1 MAATVD
7 PDTQGARAGYRERL
21 IDGLAA
27 VLEEKGLSETTVAD
41 IVGSARV
48 SKRTFYEHFESKSDC
63 FAALILR
70 ITDRMLDLI
79 ATAVGREDT
88 WEDRVRA
95 AVRTHMET
103 AASRP
108 NVTRTLVLEVQ
119 AGGTEAMRVRREAVR
134 RYADLFRR
142 LSEQAAAEREDIR
155 ELDTPLATALTA
167 GMNELMLEAVEE
179 GRTDRLPE
187 VVDSAVELIRA
198 VAMCPPL
205 DDADDAAA

>member
-7 PDTQGARAGYRERL
+7 PESTSARRGYRDRL
-21 IDGLAA
+21 VDGLGS

-63 FAALILR
+63 FAALIQR
-70 ITDRMLDLI
+70 VTDRMLDLI
-79 ATAVGREDT
+79 ATAVGREAT

-95 AVRTHMET
+95 AVRTYMET

-119 AGGTEAMRVRREAVR
+119 AGGPEAMRVRREAVR

-142 LSEQAAAEREDIR
+142 LSEQAATEREDIR

-198 VAMCPPL
+198 VAMCPP
-205 DDADDAAA
+205 ADDGDA